1 MLKKLLS
8 VFFSQWWL
16 IIIGSYG
23 ALWFVQ
29 TTVIFPIENAFLNT
43 GFVASFLF
51 LPHAVRV
58 LGAWLYGPKIVFPLL
73 AIAVICHTQL
83 IDKSIFEFT
92 RGDIISVL
100 GGVICAPLT
109 FEAMKIMRVDVYP
122 KDEGIISWRTLLFVG
137 IVSSVINA
145 FVNGVGNSAYYDV
158 ENTISVLLRYLVG
171 DVVGLF
177 VVLIILVFATRK
189 YRKGGYG

>member
-1 MLKKLLS
+1 MLQKPLS
-8 VFFSQWWL
+8 IFFSQWWL

-29 TTVIFPIENAFLNT
+29 TTFIFPIENAFLRD

-51 LPHAVRV
+51 LPHAARV
-58 LGAWLYGPKIVFPLL
+58 LGAWLYGPKVVFPLL
-73 AIAVICHTQL
+73 AIALICHTQL
-83 IDKSIFEFT
+83 VDKSIFEFT

-100 GGVICAPLT
+100 GGVICAPLA

-122 KDEGIISWRTLLFVG
+122 KDDGIISWRTLLFVG
-137 IVSSVINA
+137 IVSSVINS

-158 ENTISVLLRYLVG
+158 ENTISVLLRYVVG
-171 DVVGLF
+171 DVAGLF